1 MASFEISCEHCG
13 SRYALPTSLRE
24 ALRGMSVTCS
34 VCTREWTPL
43 PADGRGVF
51 GGPRPGGSMPS
62 IALHHYLQSNPYSYA
77 AAPAGAVAPAA
88 AGTVD
93 IPASTA
99 GGPALRVAATGPD
112 FELRATYELGSR
124 SFLVGRRGCHLDLLR
139 ADELPERAIR
149 IRRSD
154 RGFEFEG
161 LGGFLIPL
169 GPVRISSG
177 RIDPGSRL
185 ELELGPYRV
194 ELEPSN
200 VPGHPIADLEGAA
213 PARPSPAPAPVAP
226 VADMSQ
232 TVRGLGSMGFDTRR
246 YSDPLETLDVG
257 LLGLDPPV
265 RGETFWIK
273 KSPVLVG
280 RTTGDIL
287 VGDARVSGKHAQ
299 IDVLGL
305 DQYAIKDLA
314 STNGTTVNDR
324 TASTTRLRD
333 GDVVGLGG
341 VRLQFFARPKK
352 RRE

>member
-1 MASFEISCEHCG
+1 MSSFEISCEHCG
-13 SRYALPTSLRE
+13 SRYLLPASLRE
-24 ALRGMSVTCS
+24 ALRGMTVTCS

-43 PADGRGVF
+43 PADGRGVA
-51 GGPRPGGSMPS
+51 GGPRPGGSMPA
-62 IALHHYLQSNPYSYA
+62 IALHHYLQTNPYSYA
-77 AAPAGAVAPAA
+77 TAPPAA
-88 AGTVD
+88 AEGTAAV
-93 IPASTA
+93 PAS
-99 GGPALRVAATGPD
+99 GMGPTLRVAATGPD
-112 FELRATYELGSR
+112 FELRATYELGAR
-124 SFLVGRRGCHLDLLR
+124 SFLIGRRGCHLDLLR
-139 ADELPERAIR
+139 ADEIPERAIR
-149 IRRSD
+149 IRRSE
-154 RGFEFEG
+154 RGFQFEG

-194 ELEPSN
+194 ELESSSS
-200 VPGHPIADLEGAA
+200 PGHPIADLEAAGTAA
-213 PARPSPAPAPVAP
+213 PRPAPPPAPAP

-246 YSDPLETLDVG
+246 FSDPLETLDVG
-257 LLGLDPPV
+257 LLGLDPPI

-273 KSPVLVG
+273 KSPALVG

-299 IDVLGL
+299 IDILGL

-324 TASTTRLRD
+324 PASTTRLRD

-341 VRLQFFARPKK
+341 VRLQFVARPKK

>member
-232 TVRGLGSMGFDTRR
+232 TVRGLGSMLALELAEPNGVAAKPRRRSKPPATTRTCATR
-246 YSDPLETLDVG
+246 SSLP
-257 LLGLDPPV
+257 
-265 RGETFWIK
+265 
-273 KSPVLVG
+273 G
-280 RTTGDIL
+280 RPSRSGPSTRSTGCRS
-287 VGDARVSGKHAQ
+287 V
-299 IDVLGL
+299 
-305 DQYAIKDLA
+305 A
-314 STNGTTVNDR
+314 SSSSRTR
-324 TASTTRLRD
+324 TAATATIR
-333 GDVVGLGG
+333 
-341 VRLQFFARPKK
+341 ARSGAPAC
-352 RRE
+352 RSSC